1 VKIAVTGASGF
12 IGRHV
17 LNALSRYPDMSV
29 VATSRSPAPPEFL
42 PAGFEYTS
50 LDIAVAN
57 DGTYEKLGAPDV
69 LIHLAWGGLPNYQSN
84 HHFEIELPKQYGFIR
99 AMVEG
104 GLSSLVVSG
113 TCYEYGMTSGCLRED
128 QLSEPTN
135 AYAFAKMALYRQLLF
150 LKSHRH
156 FGLSWARLFY
166 CYGDG
171 QAPSSLLPLL
181 QSAVERG
188 EKRFAMSGGKQ
199 LRDYLPV
206 ETVAEHLVR
215 LAILNA
221 DPGAVN
227 ICSGEAISI
236 RRLVEEQRALHG
248 WHIEFDFGKYPY
260 VDYEPMAFWG
270 DAGKLTLLIE
280 GRNGSKS

>member
-1 VKIAVTGASGF
+1 MKIAVTGASGF

-17 LNALSRYPDMSV
+17 LNALARYPDMSV
-29 VATSRSPAPPEFL
+29 VATSRSPTPPEFL
-42 PAGFEYTS
+42 PDGVEYIS
-50 LDIAVAN
+50 LDMATAN
-57 DGTYEKLGAPDV
+57 DGTYAQLGAPDA
-69 LIHLAWGGLPNYQSN
+69 LIHLAWGGLPNYRSN
-84 HHFEIELPKQYGFIR
+84 HHFEEELPKQYAFIR
-99 AMVEG
+99 AMVSS
-104 GLSSLVVSG
+104 GLPSLVVSG

-128 QLSEPTN
+128 HLSEPTN
-135 AYAFAKMALYRQLLF
+135 AYAFAKMALHRQLLF
-150 LKSHRH
+150 LKSQRS

-166 CYGDG
+166 CYGEG

-181 QSAVERG
+181 QAAVERG
-188 EKRFAMSGGKQ
+188 EKRFAMSGGEQ

-227 ICSGEAISI
+227 ICSGAPISI

-248 WHIEFDFGKYPY
+248 WDVEFDFGRYPY

-270 DAGKLTLLIE
+270 DAEKIDLLRE
-280 GRNGSKS
+280 QFAQAGS